1 MSSVLS
7 GLLFSQA
14 IYFFHICSWPL
25 NKKKLKLLLLPINCY
40 SCVESKEVV
49 ICKGWSQRYVQEKPR
64 SRQFIDTSTC
74 LISSAV
80 PWTGTEGFPLTSPL
94 VMASYSCKER
104 KLIQTSIWWTS
115 LESTLCHQENVCSL
129 GTGKKEVENF
139 QCVFPFAAVKWPQ
152 FKGIKENTN
161 QPDLKSFIPEIHFTG
176 TGADQRGRLQ
186 FQTKFVLEV
195 ISLKS
200 VLYVFCTILSSILM
214 FSFNLMLL

>member
-14 IYFFHICSWPL
+14 IYFFHICSWRL
-25 NKKKLKLLLLPINCY
+25 NKKKMKITLTACY
-40 SCVESKEVV
+40 SYVESKEVV
-49 ICKGWSQRYVQEKPR
+49 ICKGWSQRYIQEKPR
-64 SRQFIDTSTC
+64 SQQFIYTGTC

-94 VMASYSCKER
+94 VMASYSWKER
-104 KLIQTSIWWTS
+104 KFIQTKKMFAPLG
-115 LESTLCHQENVCSL
+115 LEK
-129 GTGKKEVENF
+129 KKEVENF
-139 QCVFPFAAVKWPQ
+139 QFVFPFAAVKWPQ
-152 FKGIKENTN
+152 FKEIKENTN
-161 QPDLKSFIPEIHFTG
+161 QPDLKSFIPEINFTG

-195 ISLKS
+195 MFLKS

>member
-1 MSSVLS
+1 MS
-7 GLLFSQA
+7 
-14 IYFFHICSWPL
+14 
-25 NKKKLKLLLLPINCY
+25 KKI
-40 SCVESKEVV
+40 
-49 ICKGWSQRYVQEKPR
+49 KPR
-64 SRQFIDTSTC
+64 SRQFIYTSTC

-129 GTGKKEVENF
+129 GTGKKRGWKLSV
-139 QCVFPFAAVKWPQ
+139 CISIAAVKWPQ

-176 TGADQRGRLQ
+176 TEADQRGRLQ

-195 ISLKS
+195 MSLKS
-200 VLYVFCTILSSILM
+200 VLYVFCTILSSIFM